1 MSAASSRRDEVLAA
15 AERFLGTPY
24 RHQGSRLG
32 VGCDCLGLVRGIWRE
47 LYGREP
53 EAAGAYTPDWAERS
67 AGEPLLEAARRHFR
81 ATVVGE
87 AEPGDLLVFRW
98 RTGATAK
105 HCGILARESRL
116 IHAYEGAA
124 VVSSPLGS
132 AWTRRIAGAF
142 RFPETGNS

>member
-1 MSAASSRRDEVLAA
+1 MQRRDVVAA
-15 AERFLGTPY
+15 AETFLGTPY
-24 RHQGSRLG
+24 RHQGSRRG

-53 EAAGAYTPDWAERS
+53 EIAGPYTPDWAERTV
-67 AGEPLLEAARRHFR
+67 GEPLLEAARRHFHDIR
-81 ATVVGE
+81 QEE

-98 RTGATAK
+98 RTGVTAK
-105 HCGILARESRL
+105 HCGILAPEGRL

-132 AWTRRIAGAF
+132 AWIRRTAGAF
-142 RFPETGNS
+142 RFPEA